1 MQRLTAQSYLKVRMK
16 MQRKVF
22 LFVLCGVLALTGQ
35 AMAETLEEI
44 LAKNLEVRGGED
56 AILAVQTTR
65 STGTMR
71 MGGSAA
77 GALEVPFIAEFKR
90 PNKVRIEF
98 TMQGMT
104 AVQAYDGEVGWAVMP
119 FLGKTEPEEMAE
131 DQLKDIKEQA
141 DFDGPLVNYKEKGH
155 TVELV
160 GTEEVDGTPA
170 YKLKVT
176 KANGDTVNL
185 YLDQEYYIEFKA
197 DTKREVQGAE
207 VEVSTVFGDYKEVE
221 GLLFAHSMEISF
233 AGNPAG
239 QVITIDNMELDV
251 EIDDDRFA
259 MPEPKETEE
268 KAGE

>member
-1 MQRLTAQSYLKVRMK
+1 
-16 MQRKVF
+16 MQRKVI
-22 LFVLCGVLALTGQ
+22 LFVLCGLLALTGQ
-35 AMAETLEEI
+35 ALAETLDEI
-44 LAKNLEVRGGED
+44 LAKNLEVRGGEE
-56 AILAVQTTR
+56 AILAVQSTR
-65 STGTMR
+65 SSGTMR

-77 GALEVPFIAEFKR
+77 GALVVPFTAEFKR

-141 DFDGPLVNYKEKGH
+141 DFDGVLVNYEEKGH
-155 TVELV
+155 TVEFL
-160 GTEEVDGTPA
+160 GTEDVDGTSA

-176 KANGDTVNL
+176 KANGDVINL
-185 YLDQEYYIEFKA
+185 YLDEEYYIEFKA

-207 VEVSTVFGDYKEVE
+207 VEVSTVFGDYKEVD
-221 GLLFAHSMEISF
+221 GLLFAHSMEMSF

-239 QVITIDNMELDV
+239 QVITIEKMDLNV
-251 EIDDDRFA
+251 EIDDDRFT
-259 MPEPKETEE
+259 MPEPKAAEE
-268 KAGE
+268 EAGE

>member
-1 MQRLTAQSYLKVRMK
+1 
-16 MQRKVF
+16 MQRKVV
-22 LFVLCGVLALTGQ
+22 LFVLCGVLAL
-35 AMAETLEEI
+35 ASLVSAETLEEI

-56 AILAVQTTR
+56 AILAVNATR
-65 STGTMR
+65 STGTML

-104 AVQAYDGEVGWAVMP
+104 AVQAYDGEVGWSIMP

-131 DQLKDIKEQA
+131 DQLKDIKDQA
-141 DFDGPLVNYKEKGH
+141 DFDGVLINYEEKGH
-155 TVELV
+155 TVELI

-176 KANGDTVNL
+176 KANGDVIDL
-185 YLDQEYYIEFKA
+185 FLDQEYYIEFKA
-197 DTKREVQGAE
+197 DTTREVQGNE
-207 VEVSTVFGDYKEVE
+207 VEVSTVFGDYKEVD
-221 GLLFAHSMEISF
+221 GLLFAHSLEMSF

-239 QVITIDNMELDV
+239 QVITIESMELNVD
-251 EIDDDRFA
+251 IADDRFA
-259 MPEPKETEE
+259 MPEPKATDQE
-268 KAGE
+268 AGE

>member
-1 MQRLTAQSYLKVRMK
+1 
-16 MQRKVF
+16 MQRKIV
-22 LFVLCGVLALTGQ
+22 LCVLCGLLALVGL
-35 AMAETLEEI
+35 ASAETLEEI

-56 AILAVQTTR
+56 AILAVQSTR

-77 GALEVPFIAEFKR
+77 GALEMPFTAEFKR

-104 AVQAYDGEVGWAVMP
+104 AVQAYDGEVGWSIMP

-141 DFDGPLVNYKEKGH
+141 DFDGILVNYEEKGH
-155 TVELV
+155 TVELM

-176 KANGDTVNL
+176 KANGDVVNL
-185 YLDQEYYIEFKA
+185 FLDQEYYIEFKA
-197 DTKREVQGAE
+197 DTKREIQGSE
-207 VEVSTVFGDYKEVE
+207 IEVSTVFGDYKEVD
-221 GLLFAHSMEISF
+221 GLLFAHSMEMSF
-233 AGNPAG
+233 AGNPEG
-239 QVITIDNMELDV
+239 QVITIEDIELNV

-259 MPEPKETEE
+259 MPEPTATEE
-268 KAGE
+268 EAGE

>member
-1 MQRLTAQSYLKVRMK
+1 
-16 MQRKVF
+16 MQRKVV
-22 LFVLCGVLALTGQ
+22 LFVLCGVFVLAGL
-35 AMAETLEEI
+35 ASAETLEEI
-44 LAKNLEVRGGED
+44 LAKNLEVRGGKD

-77 GALEVPFIAEFKR
+77 GALEVPFTAEFKR

-104 AVQAYDGEVGWAVMP
+104 AVQAYDGEVGWSIMP

-131 DQLKDIKEQA
+131 DQLKDIKDQA
-141 DFDGPLVNYKEKGH
+141 DFDGVLVNHEEKGH
-155 TVELV
+155 TVELM

-170 YKLKVT
+170 YKVKVT
-176 KANGDTVNL
+176 KANSDVVNL
-185 YLDQEYYIEFKA
+185 FLDQEYYIEFKA

-207 VEVSTVFGDYKEVE
+207 VEVSTVFGDYKEVD
-221 GLLFAHSMEISF
+221 GLLFAHSMEMSF

-239 QVITIDNMELDV
+239 QVITIENMELNV
-251 EIDDDRFA
+251 EIDDSRFA
-259 MPEPKETEE
+259 MPEPRAAEAE
-268 KAGE
+268 AGE